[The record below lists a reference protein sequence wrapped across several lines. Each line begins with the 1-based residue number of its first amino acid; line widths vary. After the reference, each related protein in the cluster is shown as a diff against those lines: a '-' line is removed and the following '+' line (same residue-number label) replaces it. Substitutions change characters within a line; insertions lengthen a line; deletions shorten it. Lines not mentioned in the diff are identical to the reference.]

1 MPDDELAG
9 MVPTEAGGGVSHA
22 TPPPDLDS
30 ALKADVSNHGNYKKR
45 GDHHQKMLSA
55 VEDASPDFREK
66 EEKNLQVIVQQLAA
80 QQAQLQEMMAQQ
92 NDEMARLRQHND
104 QLQAELNGAK
114 DRKANALQHHQA
126 PAMTEDQ
133 RWSAMHSEGGLLG

>member
-22 TPPPDLDS
+22 TPPPEPQDLT
-30 ALKADVSNHGNYKKR
+30 
-45 GDHHQKMLSA
+45 A
-55 VEDASPDFREK
+55 V
-66 EEKNLQVIVQQLAA
+66 VQQLAA

-92 NDEMARLRQHND
+92 NAEMSRLRQHND

-133 RWSAMHSEGGLLG
+133 RWRAMHSEGGLLG

>member
-1 MPDDELAG
+1 MPDD
-9 MVPTEAGGGVSHA
+9 
-22 TPPPDLDS
+22 
-30 ALKADVSNHGNYKKR
+30 
-45 GDHHQKMLSA
+45 
-55 VEDASPDFREK
+55 SPDD
-66 EEKNLQVIVQQLAA
+66 LAAVVQQLAA

-114 DRKANALQHHQA
+114 DRQADGLQHHKA

-133 RWSAMHSEGGLLG
+133 RWQKMHSDGGLLG